1 MNEFDLLN
9 SPLEGRNLI
18 EASAGTGK
26 TYTIAGL
33 YIRLLLEKRLS
44 VDQILVVTFTVAA
57 TEELRD
63 RIRKKIRETL
73 DAFTGKPCR
82 NEFVAGMVIKYKDVS
97 RVQVLL
103 NNALACFD
111 EAAIF
116 TIHGFCQRVLQ
127 DKAFECSSLFNTELL
142 TDQSALVREI
152 VDDFWRIHFYSTSP
166 GFMSF
171 VKRRKEKGFN
181 PDALA
186 AFVGRNVGKIHQLVL
201 PEIEAPDTDEQEQV
215 CWNVFERV
223 RQAWVNAKGEV
234 ENLLFYSQSLNKKMY
249 AQAKIPI
256 RLKGLERY
264 LEAGR
269 LFPCFDK
276 FDKFTTGALQKA
288 TKKGCDPPQHPVFD
302 LCEELLKALK
312 ELEALFE
319 RRLLALIRQLLA
331 FARERLPKRKEDLN
345 IRAFDDLLLDLRSAL
360 KNEGGDTLAR
370 AIGQKYPAALI
381 DEFQDT
387 DLIQYDIFKILYP
400 DEQDLLFLIGDPKQ
414 AIYRFRGA
422 DIFAYMEAAGKVDSK
437 YTLGINWRSAPEL
450 VRAVN
455 TLFLNRDNAFVFK
468 NISFHPANSGHEKE
482 KEGAFILEGE
492 LDKTPFHVWFMERR
506 DSGKYITIG
515 DGEKEISKA
524 VTVEIGRLLRA
535 GKQGLCL
542 IEGRAI
548 EPGDIAV
555 LVRTNRQAHIMQKI
569 LQRYAIPC
577 VLYSTESLFVSRE
590 AGELFRVLTAVAEY
604 GDEARIKAA
613 MVTDLFG
620 VSGNQLARLID
631 DEIKWEEWLERFR
644 GYHDLWARQ
653 GFITMAG
660 RLMAEGLTNVLHFL
674 EVLHQAV
681 LENKLG
687 IEGLMKWFAGQIEDQ
702 PDKEEYQT
710 RLETDEKA
718 VKVVTIHRSKG
729 LEYPIVFCPF
739 SWSGSRV
746 TFNPRIIKMLSFHD
760 PLRKQATL
768 DLGSESFDLHKSLTE
783 QENLAENLRML
794 YVALTRAKYRCYLI
808 WGAFRYA
815 ETSALAYL
823 FHQPQKDEPELSE
836 NVKLDDDK
844 GDKESIPPWG
854 NIPDDDNKMREDL
867 RLLTQ
872 KANKAIQVS
881 SMPDDSPEPYVIE
894 QEDITEPACRTF
906 SGDIVSDWRI
916 ASFSSLISGKP
927 EVREMP
933 GWDEGQPSAYF
944 GGQKRQAEEESDILT
959 IFDFPKGANAG
970 TCLHEILE
978 HIEYDEKNQE
988 AHDKVV
994 RDRLTA
1000 HGFDEVWSLPV
1011 CSMLTKILTTPL
1023 LEGQN
1028 DFILSSLSPKE
1039 RVNEMEFYFPL
1050 ERITSQKLEKI
1061 FTSQD
1066 GFPSSGNFS
1075 GVIEKLNF
1083 TPVRGLLKGY
1093 IDLVFCY
1100 KGRYY
1105 LADWKSN
1112 YLGSRIEDYGGGELR
1127 AVMAQK
1133 HYFLQYHLYSVALHK
1148 YLAGRILDYDY
1159 QTHFG
1164 GVFYIF
1170 LRGVDPAAGPKFGIY
1185 HDRRFMK
1192 EDWMGVFDEQGKGL
1206 EISRYFARFML
1217 KLAGEKSSEL
1227 FLSAGLVSRYTEKG
1241 HVCLLGGRSV

>member
-18 EASAGTGK
+18 EAGAGTGK

-73 DAFTGKPCR
+73 DAFTGKPCQD
-82 NEFVAGMVIKYKDVS
+82 EFVAGMVVKYKDVS
-97 RVQVLL
+97 QTLVLL
-103 NNALACFD
+103 TNALACFD

-116 TIHGFCQRVLQ
+116 TIHGFCQRILQ
-127 DKAFECSSLFNTELL
+127 DKAFECRSLFNTELL
-142 TDQSALVREI
+142 TDQSALVREV

-171 VKRRKEKGFN
+171 VKRRKDKGFN

-186 AFVGRNVGKIHQLVL
+186 AFVSRNVGKIHQLVL
-201 PEIEAPDTDEQEQV
+201 PEIEAPDTHEQEQV

-223 RQAWVNAKGEV
+223 RQAWVKAKGEV
-234 ENLLFYSQSLNKKMY
+234 ENLFFTNQSLNKKMY

-256 RLKGLERY
+256 LLERLERY
-264 LEAGR
+264 LEADR

-288 TKKGCDPPQHPVFD
+288 TKKGCDPPQHPFFD
-302 LCEELLKALK
+302 LCDELLKELK
-312 ELEALFE
+312 GLEVLFE
-319 RRLLALIRQLLA
+319 QRLLALIRELLA
-331 FARERLPKRKEDLN
+331 FAREKLPKRKEDLN

-370 AIGQKYPAALI
+370 AIGQKYPSALI

-400 DEQDLLFLIGDPKQ
+400 DKQDLLFLIGDPKQ

-437 YTLGINWRSAPEL
+437 YTLGTNWRSVPEL

-468 NISFHPANSGHEKE
+468 DISFHPAKSGHEKE
-482 KEGAFILEGE
+482 KEASFILEGE

-506 DSGKYITIG
+506 DSQKYITIG

-524 VTVEIGRLLRA
+524 VTVEIGRLLKA

-548 EPGDIAV
+548 ESGDIAV

-569 LQRYAIPC
+569 LWRYAIPC

-604 GDEARIKAA
+604 GNEAKIKAA
-613 MVTDLFG
+613 IVTDIFG
-620 VSGNQLARLID
+620 ISGNQLARLID

-660 RLMAEGLTNVLHFL
+660 RLMAEESVRSRLLAYPNGERRLTNVLHFL

-739 SWSGSRV
+739 SWSGSRA

-760 PLRKQATL
+760 PLRRQATL
-768 DLGSESFDLHKSLTE
+768 DLGSENFDLHKALTE

-815 ETSALAYL
+815 ETSAPAYL
-823 FHQPQKDEPELSE
+823 FHQPKKDALELTE

-844 GDKESIPPWG
+844 GDKESITQWC

-867 RLLTQ
+867 RSLTQ
-872 KANKAIQVS
+872 KASKAIQVS
-881 SMPDDSPEPYVIE
+881 SMPDDSPEPYIIE
-894 QEDITEPACRTF
+894 QEDITEPACRIF
-906 SGDIVSDWRI
+906 LGDIVSDWHI
-916 ASFSSLISGKP
+916 ASFSSLISGKSEAP
-927 EVREMP
+927 EMP
-933 GWDEGQPSAYF
+933 GWDEGQPSADF
-944 GGQKRQAEEESDILT
+944 GGQERPAEADVNDLT
-959 IFDFPKGANAG
+959 IFDFPKGTKAG
-970 TCLHEILE
+970 TCLHEIFE
-978 HIEYDEKNQE
+978 HIEYNEKNQE
-988 AHDKVV
+988 AREKVV

-1000 HGFDEVWSLPV
+1000 HGFDEVWTLPV
-1011 CSMLTKILTTPL
+1011 CSMLTTIFATPL
-1023 LEGQN
+1023 LEGQK
-1028 DFILSSLSPKE
+1028 DFTLSSLSRKD

-1050 ERITSQKLEKI
+1050 ERITSQKLGKI
-1061 FTSQD
+1061 FTAHG
-1066 GFPSSGNFS
+1066 GFPSTGNFS
-1075 GVIEKLNF
+1075 GAIEKLNF

-1112 YLGSRIEDYGGGELR
+1112 YLGSRIEDYGGKELR
-1127 AVMAQK
+1127 AVMAHK

-1148 YLAGRILDYDY
+1148 YLAGRISGYDY

-1170 LRGVDPAAGPKFGIY
+1170 LRGVDPAAGSKFGIY
-1185 HDRRFMK
+1185 QDLPPRSLI
-1192 EDWMGVFDEQGKGL
+1192 EGL
-1206 EISRYFARFML
+1206 SQYL
-1217 KLAGEKSSEL
+1217 CGE
-1227 FLSAGLVSRYTEKG
+1227 V
-1241 HVCLLGGRSV
+1241 